1 MGGEDDK
8 RLQLEALLADY
19 KEELFLTKIDLEK
32 CRTENIA
39 LKVFIQNL
47 YESCEGVEDR
57 ELSLIDVVNNLKQN
71 IQVFAKA
78 HQIRL

>member
-1 MGGEDDK
+1 MGVEEDK
-8 RLQLEALLADY
+8 RLQLETLLADH

-57 ELSLIDVVNNLKQN
+57 ELSLVDVVNNLKQN
-71 IQVFAKA
+71 IQVFSKA

>member
-1 MGGEDDK
+1 MGVEEDK
-8 RLQLEALLADY
+8 RLQLETLLADH

-47 YESCEGVEDR
+47 YESCEGVEDS
-57 ELSLIDVVNNLKQN
+57 ELSLVDVVNNLKQN
-71 IQVFAKA
+71 IRVFAKA